1 MAGLALTL
9 GVTGSAA
16 AQSTEPSAV
25 PPSHERQT
33 GECEVTGVVVD
44 ARSREPLPFV
54 SVMLYKDTAKA
65 HVMQT
70 DFDGRYRFNVQ
81 RGNYTLVVRSVG
93 YNEYR
98 REVKVR
104 KSEEQCAMEL
114 TYNPAQYDT
123 YDTPKVDTIGMTAPM
138 MGLVEVVFETKGTV
152 VDLRTKEP
160 LPFVNVIFK
169 KDGKVV
175 AVKATDFDGGYTATL
190 PEGKYDL
197 EVSYVGYKRYMRAG
211 VEVPAKEDV
220 LVELQV
226 DENAIMEELLGIIT
240 DPVVPLLDPT
250 VGGVQVGAE
259 VEGVPL
265 RIQY

>member
-1 MAGLALTL
+1 
-9 GVTGSAA
+9 
-16 AQSTEPSAV
+16 
-25 PPSHERQT
+25 
-33 GECEVTGVVVD
+33 
-44 ARSREPLPFV
+44 
-54 SVMLYKDTAKA
+54 
-65 HVMQT
+65 
-70 DFDGRYRFNVQ
+70 
-81 RGNYTLVVRSVG
+81 
-93 YNEYR
+93 
-98 REVKVR
+98 
-104 KSEEQCAMEL
+104 MEL